1 MRAFAFSPR
10 VKLSTRRKETDMRR
24 WGGGKVKECAQSFFG
39 VIRSVFGSEAFRSFL
54 PGCCF
59 THRLGGV
66 MDDGQAALTEWELEA
81 IRYL

>member
-1 MRAFAFSPR
+1 M
-10 VKLSTRRKETDMRR
+10 
-24 WGGGKVKECAQSFFG
+24 GGKSKRVRTRHFFG

-66 MDDGQAALTEWELEA
+66 MNDGQAALTEWELEA